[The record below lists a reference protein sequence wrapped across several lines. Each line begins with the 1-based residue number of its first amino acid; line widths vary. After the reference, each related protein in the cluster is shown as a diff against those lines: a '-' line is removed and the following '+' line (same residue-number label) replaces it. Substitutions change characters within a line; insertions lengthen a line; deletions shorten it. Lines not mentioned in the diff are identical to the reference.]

1 MTLHFKT
8 ATIIGV
14 GLLGGSLGKAL
25 KEKGL
30 ADRINGVGHRQSTLD
45 RALEL
50 GAIDQAFLDPVEPAG
65 DSDLIVICTPAA
77 TVSHFLDILR
87 PVCPAR
93 CILTD
98 VASTK
103 AAICAHAAATW
114 PAPIRFIGS
123 HPMAGSEKFGPE
135 QARSDLFQGCVTVVQ
150 AGASLDAA
158 ARATVVAL
166 WRALGAEVVDVPPD
180 LHDRLIAQTSH
191 LPHVVA
197 AAVAQV
203 AASAASGA
211 SLETLRKLVGKGF
224 QDTTRIADS
233 RPEIWRDIC
242 LTNRENILAALDA
255 LSGRLDEARR
265 ALQEADADALERF
278 FRKGNAG
285 RREVLGE

>member
-1 MTLHFKT
+1 MTLHFQT

-25 KEKGL
+25 KAKGL
-30 ADRINGVGHRQSTLD
+30 AEKINGVGHRQSTLD
-45 RALEL
+45 KALEL
-50 GAIDQAFLDPVEPAG
+50 GAIDRAFLDPVEPAR

-77 TVSHFLDILR
+77 TVPHFLDILR
-87 PVCPAR
+87 PICPPR

-103 AAICAHAAATW
+103 SAICAHAAATW
-114 PAPIRFIGS
+114 PSPIRFIGS

-135 QARSDLFQGCVTVVQ
+135 HARPDLYQGSVTVVQ
-150 AGASLDAA
+150 AGPSLDPA

-166 WRALGAEVVDVPPD
+166 WRALGAEVIDLPPD
-180 LHDRLIAQTSH
+180 LHDRLVAQTSH
-191 LPHVVA
+191 LPHLVA

-203 AASAASGA
+203 AASAAH
-211 SLETLRKLVGKGF
+211 LETLHKLVGRGF
-224 QDTTRIADS
+224 QDVTRIADS

-242 LTNRENILAALDA
+242 LTNRENILDALDA
-255 LSGRLDEARR
+255 LAGRLDEARN
-265 ALQEADADALERF
+265 ALEQADGDALERF
-278 FRKGNAG
+278 FRQGNTG

>member
-14 GLLGGSLGKAL
+14 GLLGGSLGLAL
-25 KEKGL
+25 KKKGL
-30 ADRINGVGHRQSTLD
+30 AARVNGVGHRQATLD
-45 RALEL
+45 KAVEL
-50 GAIDQAFLDPVEPAG
+50 GAIDQAFLDPVEPAR

-77 TVSHFLDILR
+77 TVPRFLDILR
-87 PVCPAR
+87 PVCPPR
-93 CILTD
+93 CIITD

-103 AAICAHAAATW
+103 SVICAHAAATW
-114 PAPIRFIGS
+114 PAPRRFIGC

-135 QARSDLFQGCVTVVQ
+135 HARPDLYQGCVTVVE
-150 AGASLDAA
+150 AGPSLDSA
-158 ARATVVAL
+158 ARAMVVDL
-166 WRALGAEVVDVPPD
+166 WRALGAEVVDLPPD
-180 LHDRLIAQTSH
+180 LHDRLVAQTSH

-203 AASAASGA
+203 AASGA
-211 SLETLRKLVGKGF
+211 SLETVRKLVGKGF
-224 QDTTRIADS
+224 QDLTRIADS

-265 ALQEADADALERF
+265 ALEHADGDALERF
-278 FRKGNAG
+278 FRQGNTG